1 MIITVTL
8 NPAIDK
14 TAQLDELQIGEL
26 NRLQNIVVDIA
37 GKGISV
43 ARMVSTLGGTPLTTG
58 FMGEGSGEF
67 ILNTLNELK
76 IAADFVR
83 VKGEIRT
90 NLKVLDKDI
99 RLTEINEP
107 GISVTES
114 DVTKLFDKL
123 AEKAKPGT
131 IFVLSGSICQGVD
144 TEIYAKMIRLIHL
157 HGALAFLDTDGEP
170 FRAAL
175 EEKPDFIKPNRYE
188 LMEFFNVKGNLT
200 LQELK
205 ELCAQL
211 MSKGIPMLALSM
223 GAEGAMFLKGDRC
236 TYAKGLDVICR
247 SPVGAGDSMVAA
259 FAYGVS
265 KGLSWE
271 ETSRLALAASAG
283 AVITQGTKPPTRE
296 EIEQL
301 LLQVE
306 LQRSYVIS

>member
-43 ARMVSTLGGTPLTTG
+43 ARMISTLGGTPLTTG
-58 FMGEGSGEF
+58 FMGEGNGEL
-67 ILNTLNELK
+67 ILSTLDELK
-76 IAADFVR
+76 IVTDFVR
-83 VKGEIRT
+83 VKGDIRT
-90 NLKVLDKDI
+90 NLKVLDKGT

-107 GISVTES
+107 GITVKDS
-114 DVTKLFDKL
+114 DVAKLFDKV
-123 AEKAKPGT
+123 AKAATPNT

-144 TEIYAKMIRLIHL
+144 TEIYARLIHL
-157 HGALAFLDTDGEP
+157 IHRQGALAFLDTDGEP

-188 LMEFFNVKGNLT
+188 LMEFFNVKGDLT
-200 LQELK
+200 LLELK
-205 ELCAQL
+205 ELCLQL
-211 MSKGIPMLALSM
+211 MGKGIPMLVLSM
-223 GAEGAMFLKGDRC
+223 GADGALFLKGNRC

-247 SPVGAGDSMVAA
+247 SPVGAGDSIVAA

-265 KGLSWE
+265 RGLSWE
-271 ETSRLALAASAG
+271 ETSRLAIAASAG
-283 AVITQGTKPPTRE
+283 AVITEGTKPPARE
-296 EIEQL
+296 VIDKL

-306 LQRSYVIS
+306 LENL

>member
-14 TAQLDELQIGEL
+14 TAKLDELQLGEL

-43 ARMVSTLGGTPLTTG
+43 ARMISTLGGNPLTTG

-67 ILNTLNELK
+67 ILSTLNELQ
-76 IAADFVR
+76 IANDFVR
-83 VKGEIRT
+83 VKGDIRT
-90 NLKVLDKDI
+90 NLKVLDKGT

-107 GISVTES
+107 GIVVTQA
-114 DVTKLFDKL
+114 DVTRLLDKIQQ
-123 AEKAKPGT
+123 KAKPGT
-131 IFVLSGSICQGVD
+131 IFVCSGSICQGVD
-144 TEIYAKMIRLIHL
+144 TEIYARMIRLIHH

-175 EEKPDFIKPNRYE
+175 EEKPDFIKPNRHE
-188 LMEFFNVKGNLT
+188 LMEFFNVKGNPSL
-200 LQELK
+200 LELK
-205 ELCAQL
+205 ELCQQL
-211 MSKGIPMLALSM
+211 MDEGIPMLALSM
-223 GAEGAMFLKGDRC
+223 GADGAMFLKGNHC
-236 TYAKGLDVICR
+236 SYAKGLDVICK

-265 KGLSWE
+265 KGLSLE
-271 ETSRLALAASAG
+271 ETSKLALAASAG
-283 AVITQGTKPPTRE
+283 AVITEGTKPPARE
-296 EIEQL
+296 VIEEL

-306 LQRSYVIS
+306 LLDL

>member
-26 NRLQNIVVDIA
+26 NRLGNIVVDIA

-58 FMGEGSGEF
+58 FMGEGHGEF
-67 ILNTLNELK
+67 ILKALDELK
-76 IAADFVR
+76 IATDFVR
-83 VKGEIRT
+83 VKGDIRT
-90 NLKVLDKDI
+90 NLKVLDKDT

-107 GISVTES
+107 GITVTAAE
-114 DVTKLFDKL
+114 VTQLLDKI
-123 AEKAKPGT
+123 AKRAKPGT
-131 IFVLSGSICQGVD
+131 IFVLSGSICQGVEA
-144 TEIYAKMIRLIHL
+144 EIYARMIRLIHQ

-188 LMEFFNVKGNLT
+188 LMEFFNVKGNPT
-200 LQELK
+200 LLELK
-205 ELCAQL
+205 ECCTQL
-211 MSKGIPMLALSM
+211 IGKGIPMLALSM
-223 GAEGAMFLKGDRC
+223 GAQGALFVKGDQGY
-236 TYAKGLDVICR
+236 YAKGLDVLCK

-271 ETSRLALAASAG
+271 AMSKLAIAASAG
-283 AVITQGTKPPTRE
+283 AVMTEGTKPPPRE
-296 EIEQL
+296 VIDEL
-301 LLQVE
+301 LAQVDLEE
-306 LQRSYVIS
+306 L

>member
-26 NRLQNIVVDIA
+26 NRLRNIVIDIA

-43 ARMVSTLGGTPLTTG
+43 ARMVSTLGGAPLTTG
-58 FMGEGSGEF
+58 FMGEGNGEL
-67 ILNTLNELK
+67 ILNTLDELK
-76 IAADFVR
+76 IANDFVR
-83 VKGEIRT
+83 VKGDIRT

-107 GISVTES
+107 GITVTDS
-114 DVTKLFDKL
+114 DVAKLFDKI
-123 AEKAKPGT
+123 AKRATPST

-144 TEIYAKMIRLIHL
+144 TEIYARLIHL
-157 HGALAFLDTDGEP
+157 IHKQGALAFLDTDGEP

-188 LMEFFNVKGNLT
+188 LMEFFNVEGNRT
-200 LQELK
+200 LPELK

-211 MSKGIPMLALSM
+211 MDKGIPMLALSM
-223 GAEGAMFLKGDRC
+223 GAEGAMFVKGDRC
-236 TYAKGLDVICR
+236 NYAKGLDVICR

-265 KGLSWE
+265 KGLPWE
-271 ETSRLALAASAG
+271 EMSKLAIAASAG
-283 AVITQGTKPPTRE
+283 AVITQGTKPPDRE
-296 EIEQL
+296 VIEDL

-306 LQRSYVIS
+306 LRSL

>member
-1 MIITVTL
+1 MIITITL

-43 ARMVSTLGGTPLTTG
+43 ARMISTLGGTPLTTG

-67 ILNTLNELK
+67 ILSTLDELK
-76 IAADFVR
+76 IATDFVR
-83 VKGEIRT
+83 VKGDIRT
-90 NLKVLDKDI
+90 NLKVLDKET

-107 GISVTES
+107 GIKVTETE
-114 DVTKLFDKL
+114 VTKLFNKI
-123 AEKAKPGT
+123 AKRAKPGT

-144 TEIYAKMIRLIHL
+144 AEIYARLIHL
-157 HGALAFLDTDGEP
+157 IHKQGALAFLDTDGEP

-175 EEKPDFIKPNRYE
+175 EEKPDFIKPNRHE

-200 LQELK
+200 LPELK

-211 MSKGIPMLALSM
+211 IGKGIPMLALSM
-223 GAEGAMFLKGDRC
+223 GAEGAMFVKGDRC
-236 TYAKGLDVICR
+236 NYAKGLDVICR

-259 FAYGVS
+259 FAYGMS
-265 KGLSWE
+265 KGLPRE
-271 ETSRLALAASAG
+271 EMFKLAIAASAG
-283 AVITQGTKPPTRE
+283 AVITQGTKPPARE
-296 EIEQL
+296 VIEKL
-301 LLQVE
+301 LAQVE
-306 LQRSYVIS
+306 LEKL